1 MTYGDATNRASTGVV
16 TELFSQ
22 ICAGEGAEAKS
33 NGYRYHST
41 RGKDFNQDLSER

>member
-1 MTYGDATNRASTGVV
+1 MTYGNATNRASTGVV

-22 ICAGEGAEAKS
+22 ICAGEGAETKS

-41 RGKDFNQDLSER
+41 REKDFN